1 MATTPGPSLHRR
13 GVLLALIYNR
23 TQVIRFIQLLF
34 LPVSEQTVQAQQR
47 HPTNSLPL

>member
-23 TQVIRFIQLLF
+23 TQVIRFILLLF
-34 LPVSEQTVQAQQR
+34 LLVFEHTSQVLQR
-47 HPTNSLPL
+47 HPTNSLLL